1 MSWGSCASGS
11 NNIHSDFPPIM
22 SDGRNYASWQP
33 GAVIN
38 QKIREENGIK
48 SNFEYRSFMTK
59 NADDIIAAN
68 QMEACNQCCSC
79 PARPSQSTTPSTPF
93 LYKSCTDDAKPFGY
107 ENSDLKEGYLSSY
120 QLNCRILAPAL
131 SQDQYLKQQYPNFN

>member
-79 PARPSQSTTPSTPF
+79 PARPSQSK
-93 LYKSCTDDAKPFGY
+93 L
-107 ENSDLKEGYLSSY
+107 LLLLSFINHALMT
-120 QLNCRILAPAL
+120 LNLLVMKTVILRRDTCPL
-131 SQDQYLKQQYPNFN
+131 INLTVEY